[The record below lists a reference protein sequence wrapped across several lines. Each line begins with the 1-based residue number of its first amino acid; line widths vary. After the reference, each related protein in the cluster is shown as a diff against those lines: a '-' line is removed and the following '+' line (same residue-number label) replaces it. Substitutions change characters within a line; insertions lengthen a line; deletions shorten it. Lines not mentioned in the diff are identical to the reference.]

1 MRLADKVYLLNGTAC
16 AAIILAYSFTAAPL
30 RAQEAQQATQPAAE
44 MAVSVPMPPEAGLSD
59 DVQAKAPATESTT
72 AATESAPATEA
83 ASAPASPDAVGAIEQ
98 PAEKAQ
104 AETPPSVQAP
114 AQSPAQS
121 PAVAQST
128 TASPAAEKEAAL
140 RELIHAATA
149 ALIEPESTARG
160 TKAQQAA
167 QQTQRKEREAIV
179 AFYAGRDN
187 APVWV
192 SANGL
197 TDAGRSLVGR
207 LARASDDALD
217 LKGFTQ
223 PNLTGADDQAL
234 AKAELALTESA
245 IDYARQASG
254 GRVDP
259 RSIGLITAK
268 PEIAEPAAILAAIA
282 APGVEAGDRLADFN
296 PPHAGYRALRTK
308 LAELRRENPAMASQ
322 RIGPGPNL
330 RVGMKDLRVPL
341 IRARLG
347 VDAAGEN
354 DPLLYDVRVASAVAD
369 FNRANG
375 VAGGNTLTART
386 IAKLS
391 GGEPHRLEAELISNM
406 ERWRW
411 LPRDMG
417 DTRIEVNIPDYQV
430 KVTRDGEV
438 IHTARVIVGKPQNP
452 TPVFS
457 DSMKHL
463 IVNPYWNV
471 PASIIKKEMMPG
483 YAKDPSYFQRRGYE
497 VTSYRGQMVV
507 RQPPGERNALGR
519 IKFMF
524 PNEHAVYLHDT
535 PSRGLF
541 ANARRAY
548 SHGCVRVENPFKLAE
563 IVLGKDNGWSEAKV
577 RSLVGGGERLIN
589 MPEQIPIHLEYFT
602 AFVDDEGKV
611 QLREDIYGYSRKVQT
626 ALGL

>member
-1 MRLADKVYLLNGTAC
+1 MRLGDKVYLLSGTAC
-16 AAIILAYSFTAAPL
+16 AAILLAYSFATAPL
-30 RAQEAQQATQPAAE
+30 RAEETHPAADIV
-44 MAVSVPMPPEAGLSD
+44 VSVPLPPEAGLSD
-59 DVQAKAPATESTT
+59 DVQAKAPPVAEST
-72 AATESAPATEA
+72 AAAENAVDPAHS
-83 ASAPASPDAVGAIEQ
+83 ASAPASPDTTGAIEK
-98 PAEKAQ
+98 PAEKTQA
-104 AETPPSVQAP
+104 AETPSA
-114 AQSPAQS
+114 AQP
-121 PAVAQST
+121 PAVAESVP
-128 TASPAAEKEAAL
+128 AESVPAASVAAASDTPKDAAL
-140 RELIHAATA
+140 RELIQSATA
-149 ALIEPESTARG
+149 ALIEPESTARP
-160 TKAQQAA
+160 TKAQQA
-167 QQTQRKEREAIV
+167 QRKEREAIV
-179 AFYAGRDN
+179 AFYTGRDN

-192 SANGL
+192 SSGGL
-197 TDAGRSLVGR
+197 TEAGRSLVAR
-207 LARASDDALD
+207 LARAADDGLD
-217 LKGFTQ
+217 LKGFSQ
-223 PNLTGADDQAL
+223 PHLNGAGDQTL
-234 AKAELALTESA
+234 AKAELALTETA

-254 GRVDP
+254 ARVDP

-268 PEIAEPAAILAAIA
+268 PEIAEPAAVLSAIA
-282 APGVEAGDRLADFN
+282 APGIEAGDRLADFN

-308 LAELRRENPAMASQ
+308 LAELRRENPAMVSQ
-322 RIGPGPNL
+322 RIGSGPVL
-330 RVGMKDLRVPL
+330 RVGMKDRRVPL

-347 VDAAGEN
+347 IDPAADN

-375 VAGGNTLTART
+375 VSNGNTLTSRT

-391 GGEPHRLEAELISNM
+391 GGEPLRLEAELLSNM

-411 LPRDMG
+411 MPRDMG
-417 DTRIEVNIPDYQV
+417 ETRIEVNIPDYQV

-438 IHTARVIVGKPQNP
+438 IHTARVIVGKPQTP

-457 DSMKHL
+457 DSMRHV

-471 PASIIKKEMMPG
+471 PVSIIKKEMMPG
-483 YAKDPSYFQRRGYE
+483 YAKDPTYFQRRGYE
-497 VTSYRGQMVV
+497 VTQVRGQIVV

-524 PNEHAVYLHDT
+524 PNEHSVYLHDT

-563 IVLGKDNGWSEAKV
+563 IVLGKENGWPEAKV
-577 RSLVGGGERLIN
+577 RGMIGGGERLIN
-589 MPEQIPIHLEYFT
+589 MQQQIPIHIGYFT

-611 QLREDIYGYSRKVQT
+611 QLRDDIYGYSHKLQA

>member
-1 MRLADKVYLLNGTAC
+1 MRVADKVYLLSGTAC
-16 AAIILAYSFTAAPL
+16 AALILACSLGAASL
-30 RAQEAQQATQPAAE
+30 RAEELQPTPEIRSAPE
-44 MAVSVPMPPEAGLSD
+44 ITVSVPLPPETGLSAD
-59 DVQAKAPATESTT
+59 ALPPAQPSTTPQPATAAEATT
-72 AATESAPATEA
+72 
-83 ASAPASPDAVGAIEQ
+83 ASPDTTASVTSQ
-98 PAEKAQ
+98 PVENNQA
-104 AETPPSVQAP
+104 AETPPAVQAP
-114 AQSPAQS
+114 TIAQSAAAPDPA
-121 PAVAQST
+121 
-128 TASPAAEKEAAL
+128 KETAL
-140 RELIHAATA
+140 RERIQVATA
-149 ALIEPESTARG
+149 ALVEPEPTARLPKDLA
-160 TKAQQAA
+160 KAQQA
-167 QQTQRKEREAIV
+167 QRKEREAIV
-179 AFYAGRDN
+179 AFYTGRDS

-192 SANGL
+192 SSTGL
-197 TDAGRSLVGR
+197 TEAGRSLVAR

-217 LKGFTQ
+217 LKGFSQ

-234 AKAELALTESA
+234 AKAELTLTQSA
-245 IDYARQASG
+245 IDYGRQASG
-254 GRVDP
+254 ARIDP
-259 RSIGLITAK
+259 HTIGLITAK

-282 APGVEAGDRLADFN
+282 APGIEAGDRLADFN

-322 RIGPGPNL
+322 RIGPGPDL
-330 RVGMKDLRVPL
+330 RVGMKDRRVPL

-347 VDAAGEN
+347 IDPAGDN

-375 VAGGNTLTART
+375 VATGNTLTSRT

-391 GGEPHRLEAELISNM
+391 GGEPLRLEAELVSNM

-417 DTRIEVNIPDYQV
+417 ETRIEVNIPDYQV

-457 DSMKHL
+457 DSMRHV

-471 PASIIKKEMMPG
+471 PVSIIKKEMMPG
-483 YAKDPSYFQRRGYE
+483 FSKDPSYFTKRGYE
-497 VTSYRGQMVV
+497 VSSYRGQMVV

-524 PNEHAVYLHDT
+524 PNEHSVYLHDT

-541 ANARRAY
+541 VNARRAY

-589 MPEQIPIHLEYFT
+589 MEKQIPIHLEYFT

-611 QLREDIYGYSRKVQT
+611 QLREDIYGYSHKLQA

>member
-1 MRLADKVYLLNGTAC
+1 MKMRLADKAYLLTGTAC
-16 AAIILAYSFTAAPL
+16 AAIILAYSLTAAPSH
-30 RAQEAQQATQPAAE
+30 AQEVQQETQPAAE
-44 MAVSVPMPPEAGLSD
+44 TTVSVPMPPAAGLSE
-59 DVQAKAPATESTT
+59 DVQAKAPATDSTP
-72 AATESAPATEA
+72 AAETTPATEA
-83 ASAPASPDAVGAIEQ
+83 ASAPAAADTIGAVQ
-98 PAEKAQ
+98 PAENAPAEKTQA
-104 AETPPSVQAP
+104 AETPPAIEAP
-114 AQSPAQS
+114 AESS
-121 PAVAQST
+121 AVAQSAP
-128 TASPAAEKEAAL
+128 ASSAAEKDAAL

-149 ALIEPESTARG
+149 ALVEPESTARL

-167 QQTQRKEREAIV
+167 QQTQRKEHEAIV

-197 TDAGRSLVGR
+197 TDAGRSLVAR

-223 PNLTGADDQAL
+223 PNLTGADNQAL
-234 AKAELALTESA
+234 VKAELALTQSA
-245 IDYARQASG
+245 IDYGRQASG
-254 GRVDP
+254 ARVDP

-282 APGVEAGDRLADFN
+282 APGIEAGDRLADFN

-308 LAELRRENPAMASQ
+308 LAELRRENPAMAGQ
-322 RIGPGPNL
+322 RIGPGPDL

-375 VAGGNTLTART
+375 VGGGNTLTART

-391 GGEPHRLEAELISNM
+391 GGEPHRLEAELVSNM

-430 KVTRDGEV
+430 KVIRDGEV

-457 DSMKHL
+457 DTMRHV

-471 PASIIKKEMMPG
+471 PVSIIKKEMMPG

-524 PNEHAVYLHDT
+524 PNEHSVYLHDT

-548 SHGCVRVENPFKLAE
+548 SHGCVRVENPFKLAG
-563 IVLGKDNGWSEAKV
+563 IVLGKDWPEAKV
-577 RSLVGGGERLIN
+577 RSLVGGGERQIN
-589 MPEQIPIHLEYFT
+589 LPELIPIHIEYFT

-611 QLREDIYGYSRKVQT
+611 QLREDIYGYSRKTQA

>member
-1 MRLADKVYLLNGTAC
+1 MRLSDKVYLLSGTAC
-16 AAIILAYSFTAAPL
+16 AALILACSFTAIPL
-30 RAQEAQQATQPAAE
+30 RAEETQPAAGI
-44 MAVSVPMPPEAGLSD
+44 AVSVPLPPEAGLSQ
-59 DVQAKAPATESTT
+59 DVLTQMPAETEPT
-72 AATESAPATEA
+72 A
-83 ASAPASPDAVGAIEQ
+83 APASPAANVAVEPPAEQKQAIET
-98 PAEKAQ
+98 PAA
-104 AETPPSVQAP
+104 APAP
-114 AQSPAQS
+114 AQIPTIAQS
-121 PAVAQST
+121 APA
-128 TASPAAEKEAAL
+128 PELPKDAAL

-149 ALIEPESTARG
+149 ALIEPESTARPN
-160 TKAQQAA
+160 KAQQA
-167 QQTQRKEREAIV
+167 QRKEREAIV
-179 AFYAGRDN
+179 AFYTGRDD

-192 SANGL
+192 SPAGL
-197 TDAGRSLVGR
+197 TDAGRSLVAR
-207 LARASDDALD
+207 LARASDDGLD
-217 LKGFTQ
+217 LKGFSQ
-223 PNLTGADDQAL
+223 PNLAGADDQTL
-234 AKAELALTESA
+234 AKAELALTETA
-245 IDYARQASG
+245 IDYAHQASG

-268 PEIAEPAAILAAIA
+268 PEIAEPAAVLAAIA
-282 APGVEAGDRLADFN
+282 APGIEAGDRLAEFN
-296 PPHAGYRALRTK
+296 PPHAGYRALRAK

-322 RIGPGPNL
+322 RIGSGPEL
-330 RVGMKDLRVPL
+330 RVGMKDRRVPL

-347 VDAAGEN
+347 IDPAADN
-354 DPLLYDVRVASAVAD
+354 DPLLYDIRVASAVAD

-375 VAGGNTLTART
+375 LSKGNTLTART

-391 GGEPHRLEAELISNM
+391 GGEPLRLEAELLSNM

-417 DTRIEVNIPDYQV
+417 ETRIEVNIPDYHV

-438 IHTARVIVGKPQNP
+438 VHTARVIVGKPQNP

-457 DSMKHL
+457 DIMRHV

-471 PASIIKKEMMPG
+471 PVSIIKKEMMPG
-483 YAKDPSYFQRRGYE
+483 FAKDPNYFTKRGYE

-524 PNEHAVYLHDT
+524 PNEHSVYLHDT

-563 IVLGKDNGWSEAKV
+563 IVLGKDNGWSEQRV
-577 RSLVGGGERLIN
+577 RSLIGRGERLIN
-589 MPEQIPIHLEYFT
+589 MQQQIPIHLEYFT

-611 QLREDIYGYSRKVQT
+611 QLREDIYGYSHKLQA

>member
-1 MRLADKVYLLNGTAC
+1 M
-16 AAIILAYSFTAAPL
+16 
-30 RAQEAQQATQPAAE
+30 
-44 MAVSVPMPPEAGLSD
+44 SVPLPPEAGLSQ
-59 DVQAKAPATESTT
+59 DVLAGTPAETEN
-72 AATESAPATEA
+72 AA
-83 ASAPASPDAVGAIEQ
+83 APASPAVDVAVEP
-98 PAEKAQ
+98 PAENKQ
-104 AETPPSVQAP
+104 AIETPPAVPAP
-114 AQSPAQS
+114 ATAQTTIAPAL
-121 PAVAQST
+121 AKD
-128 TASPAAEKEAAL
+128 TAKDTGGDTAL
-140 RELIHAATA
+140 RELIQTATA
-149 ALIEPESTARG
+149 ALVEPEQAARA
-160 TKAQQAA
+160 TTKDLAKAQQA
-167 QQTQRKEREAIV
+167 QRKEREAIV
-179 AFYAGRDN
+179 AFYTGRDN

-192 SANGL
+192 SSGGL
-197 TDAGRSLVGR
+197 TEAGRSLVAR
-207 LARASDDALD
+207 LARASDDGLD

-223 PNLTGADDQAL
+223 PNLTGADEATL
-234 AKAELALTESA
+234 AKAELALTQTA
-245 IDYARQASG
+245 VDYARQASG
-254 GRVDP
+254 ARVDP

-282 APGVEAGDRLADFN
+282 APGIEAGDRLAEFN

-322 RIGPGPNL
+322 RIGPGPEL
-330 RVGMKDLRVPL
+330 RVGMKDRRVPL

-347 VDAAGEN
+347 IDPAGDN
-354 DPLLYDVRVASAVAD
+354 DPLLYDIRVASAVAD

-375 VAGGNTLTART
+375 LSNGNTLTSRT

-391 GGEPHRLEAELISNM
+391 GGEPLRLEAELISNM

-411 LPRDMG
+411 VPRDMG
-417 DTRIEVNIPDYQV
+417 DTRIEVNIPDYKV

-438 IHTARVIVGKPQNP
+438 VHTARVIVGKPQNP

-457 DSMKHL
+457 DTMRHV

-471 PASIIKKEMMPG
+471 PVSIIKKEMMPG
-483 YAKDPSYFQRRGYE
+483 YAKDPSYFQKRGYE

-524 PNEHAVYLHDT
+524 PNEHSVYLHDT

-577 RSLVGGGERLIN
+577 RSLIGGGERLIN
-589 MPEQIPIHLEYFT
+589 LPQLIPIHIEYFT

-611 QLREDIYGYSRKVQT
+611 QLREDIYGYSHKVQA

>member
-1 MRLADKVYLLNGTAC
+1 MRLADKVYLLSGTAC
-16 AAIILAYSFTAAPL
+16 AALLACSLSAASL
-30 RAQEAQQATQPAAE
+30 RAEELQPVPE
-44 MAVSVPMPPEAGLSD
+44 VTVSVPLPPEAGLSAD
-59 DVQAKAPATESTT
+59 ALPPAQQAQP
-72 AATESAPATEA
+72 A
-83 ASAPASPDAVGAIEQ
+83 ASVE
-98 PAEKAQ
+98 
-104 AETPPSVQAP
+104 V
-114 AQSPAQS
+114 
-121 PAVAQST
+121 T
-128 TASPAAEKEAAL
+128 TASPDTTASVAPPAEGNQAAETPAVQAPTVAQSAAAPDPAKDTAL
-140 RELIHAATA
+140 RERIQAATA
-149 ALIEPESTARG
+149 ALIEPESTARQPRDVA
-160 TKAQQAA
+160 KAQQA
-167 QQTQRKEREAIV
+167 QRKEREAIV
-179 AFYAGRDN
+179 AFYTGRDN
-187 APVWV
+187 VPVWV
-192 SANGL
+192 SSAGL
-197 TDAGRSLVGR
+197 TDAGRSLVAR

-217 LKGFTQ
+217 LKGFSQ

-234 AKAELALTESA
+234 AKAELALTQTA
-245 IDYARQASG
+245 IDYGRQASG
-254 GRVDP
+254 ARIDP
-259 RSIGLITAK
+259 HSIGLITAK
-268 PEIAEPAAILAAIA
+268 PEIAEPAAILSAIA
-282 APGVEAGDRLADFN
+282 APGIEAGDRLAEFN

-322 RIGPGPNL
+322 RIGPGPEL
-330 RVGMKDLRVPL
+330 RVGMKDRRVPL

-347 VDAAGEN
+347 VDPAADN

-375 VAGGNTLTART
+375 LSNGNTLTSRT

-391 GGEPHRLEAELISNM
+391 GGEPLRLEAELISNM

-411 LPRDMG
+411 LSRDMG
-417 DTRIEVNIPDYQV
+417 ETRIEVNIPDYQV

-457 DSMKHL
+457 DSMRHV

-471 PASIIKKEMMPG
+471 PVSIIKKEMMPG
-483 YAKDPSYFQRRGYE
+483 YAKDPSYFTRRGYE

-524 PNEHAVYLHDT
+524 PNEHSVYLHDT

-577 RSLVGGGERLIN
+577 RSLIGGGERLIN
-589 MPEQIPIHLEYFT
+589 MERQIPIHLEYFT

-611 QLREDIYGYSRKVQT
+611 QLREDIYGYSHKLQA

>member
-1 MRLADKVYLLNGTAC
+1 MRLADKVYLLSGTAC
-16 AAIILAYSFTAAPL
+16 AALILACSLNAASL
-30 RAQEAQQATQPAAE
+30 RAEELQPTHEIQSAPE
-44 MAVSVPMPPEAGLSD
+44 ITVSVPLPPEAGLSAD
-59 DVQAKAPATESTT
+59 ALPPAQPGTMAQPAASAESTT
-72 AATESAPATEA
+72 AAPDTT
-83 ASAPASPDAVGAIEQ
+83 ASVT
-98 PAEKAQ
+98 PAENNQA
-104 AETPPSVQAP
+104 AETPPAIQAPVQAP
-114 AQSPAQS
+114 TIAQSAAAPDPARD
-121 PAVAQST
+121 
-128 TASPAAEKEAAL
+128 AAL
-140 RELIHAATA
+140 RERIQAAIA
-149 ALIEPESTARG
+149 ALIEPEPTARA
-160 TKAQQAA
+160 TKDLAKAQQA
-167 QQTQRKEREAIV
+167 QRKEREAIV

-192 SANGL
+192 SSAGL
-197 TDAGRSLVGR
+197 TDAGRSLVAR

-217 LKGFTQ
+217 LKGFSQ

-234 AKAELALTESA
+234 AQALAKAELVLTQTA
-245 IDYARQASG
+245 IDYGRQASG
-254 GRVDP
+254 ARIDP
-259 RSIGLITAK
+259 HSIGLITAK

-282 APGVEAGDRLADFN
+282 APGIEAGDRLAKFN

-322 RIGPGPNL
+322 RIGPGPEL
-330 RVGMKDLRVPL
+330 RVGMKDRRVPL

-347 VDAAGEN
+347 IDPAGDN

-375 VAGGNTLTART
+375 LSNGNTLTSRT

-391 GGEPHRLEAELISNM
+391 GGEPLRLEAELVSNM

-417 DTRIEVNIPDYQV
+417 ETRIEVNIPDYQV

-457 DSMKHL
+457 DSMRHV

-471 PASIIKKEMMPG
+471 PVSIIKKEMMPG
-483 YAKDPSYFQRRGYE
+483 YAKDPSYFTKRGYE

-524 PNEHAVYLHDT
+524 PNEHSVYLHDT

-577 RSLVGGGERLIN
+577 RSLIGGGERLIN
-589 MPEQIPIHLEYFT
+589 MERQIPIHLEYFT

-611 QLREDIYGYSRKVQT
+611 QLREDIYGYSHKLQA